1 MCEGGSRLPSHPAA
15 TQEENMAAE
24 VRSPRARYREQ
35 NRAEIK
41 TAALQQL
48 AEGGVQAVAL
58 TRIAKEMG
66 LSGPAL
72 YRYFAGRDDLLGE
85 LIRDAYDDVAQVTEG
100 VGGAASAGDARAALH
115 ALADAYRGWAVAQP
129 HRYLLIQG
137 TPLPGYAAPPDTL
150 RRARAVLGPFL
161 TVFTTGVPAE
171 AMRPV
176 VAEMAAWV
184 RKDAGIADWVAQYT
198 GLPPQDEAAAIAL
211 AGTVLAWSQLHGT
224 VGLEVSGQYAGMG
237 HQASTLLVA
246 QIDTLA
252 DSFGLQGLGRA

>member
-1 MCEGGSRLPSHPAA
+1 
-15 TQEENMAAE
+15 MAAE

-41 TAALQQL
+41 AAALRQL

-58 TRIAKEMG
+58 TRIAKDMG

-85 LIRDAYDDVAQVTEG
+85 LIRDAYDDVAQVTEE
-100 VGGAASAGDARAALH
+100 VAGAAPAGDARAALH
-115 ALADAYRGWAVAQP
+115 ALAEAYRGWAVAQP

-137 TPLPGYAAPPDTL
+137 TPLPGYVAPPDTL
-150 RRARAVLGPFL
+150 LRARAALGPFL
-161 TVFTTGVPAE
+161 TVFATGAPAE

-184 RKDAGIADWVAQYT
+184 HEDDGIADWVARHT
-198 GLPPQDEAAAIAL
+198 GLSPRDEAAGVAL
-211 AGTVLAWSQLHGT
+211 AGAVLAWSQLHGT

-237 HQASTLLVA
+237 HRASTLLVA
-246 QIDTLA
+246 QVESLA
-252 DSFGLQGLGRA
+252 DSFGLQGAWGRAT

>member
-1 MCEGGSRLPSHPAA
+1 MREGGSHSPSHPAA

-41 TAALQQL
+41 AAALQQL

-58 TRIAKEMG
+58 TRIAKDMG

-85 LIRDAYDDVAQVTEG
+85 LIRDAYDEVAQVTEQ
-100 VGGAASAGDARAALH
+100 VGGAAPAGDPRAALH

-150 RRARAVLGPFL
+150 LRARAALGPFL
-161 TVFTTGVPAE
+161 TVFAAGTPTEPL
-171 AMRPV
+171 RPV
-176 VAEMAAWV
+176 VTEMTAWV
-184 RKDAGIADWVAQYT
+184 REDENIADWVAHHT
-198 GLPPQDEAAAIAL
+198 GLPPQDKAAAIAL
-211 AGTVLAWSQLHGT
+211 AGTILAWSQLHGT
-224 VGLEVSGQYAGMG
+224 VSLEVSGQYTGMG
-237 HQASTLLVA
+237 HRAPTLLTA
-246 QIDTLA
+246 QVDTLA
-252 DSFGLQGLGRA
+252 DSFGL

>member
-1 MCEGGSRLPSHPAA
+1 
-15 TQEENMAAE
+15 MAAE

-41 TAALQQL
+41 AAALQQL

-58 TRIAKEMG
+58 TRIAKDMG

-85 LIRDAYDDVAQVTEG
+85 LIRDAYDDVAQVTEEA
-100 VGGAASAGDARAALH
+100 GGAASAGDARAALH
-115 ALADAYRGWAVAQP
+115 ALAEAYRGWAVAQP

-137 TPLPGYAAPPDTL
+137 APLPGYVAPPDTL
-150 RRARAVLGPFL
+150 LRARAALGPFL
-161 TVFTTGVPAE
+161 TVFAAGAPAE

-184 RKDAGIADWVAQYT
+184 REGDGIADWVARHT
-198 GLPPQDEAAAIAL
+198 GLSPRDEAAGVAL
-211 AGTVLAWSQLHGT
+211 AGAVLAWSQLHGT

-237 HQASTLLVA
+237 HRASTLLVA

-252 DSFGLQGLGRA
+252 DSFGLRGAGARTA

>member
-1 MCEGGSRLPSHPAA
+1 MAVRRPA

-48 AEGGVQAVAL
+48 AEGGIQAVAL
-58 TRIAKEMG
+58 TRIAKDMG

-85 LIRDAYDDVAQVTEG
+85 LIRDAYDDVAQAIG
-100 VGGAASAGDARAALH
+100 QADGADAADARATLH
-115 ALADAYRGWAVAQP
+115 ALAGAYRSWAVAQP

-150 RRARAVLGPFL
+150 QRARAVLGPFL
-161 TVFTTGVPAE
+161 KVFAAGEPAE
-171 AMRPV
+171 ALRPV
-176 VAEMAAWV
+176 VAEMTAWV
-184 RKDAGIADWVAQYT
+184 RKDDGVADWVAQHT
-198 GLPPQDEAAAIAL
+198 GLPPHDKAAGTAL

-224 VGLEVSGQYAGMG
+224 VGLEVLGQYAGMG
-237 HQASTLLVA
+237 HRAPTLLTA

-252 DSFGLQGLGRA
+252 DSFQL